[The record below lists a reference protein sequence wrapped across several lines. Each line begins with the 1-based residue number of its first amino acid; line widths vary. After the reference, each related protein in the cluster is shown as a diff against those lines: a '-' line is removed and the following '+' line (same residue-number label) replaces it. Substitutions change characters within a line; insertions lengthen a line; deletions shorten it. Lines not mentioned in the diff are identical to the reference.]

1 MSIKYSFTLV
11 LLQVCCVWANGVN
24 AVELVATPAQLRHL
38 EAQIESLQQEMH
50 DTRTQYGKLQR
61 QLQVSEEDIGEV
73 AARLEAIHGEL
84 KDKQNSLVDLKKRKT
99 TQEKQLETYRQML
112 AKQVRAT
119 YMVGRQDYLKLWLNQ
134 EDPAKVGRM
143 LTYYDYFSRARVKQ
157 IDEVNKTLEN
167 ITDLTQEIITETNE
181 LNQLVLNQENKKQT
195 LASNYGDRKTI
206 LSQLE
211 KILAY
216 QDKKL
221 KGLHEDK
228 KRLEK
233 LLDSLENV
241 TKNIPQPTGI
251 RFAKL
256 KGKLI
261 SPVKGNIFKQFGEPL
276 IGKLKWQ
283 GILINAKLGN
293 KVQAIADGRVIFAQ
307 WFRHLGLL
315 VIVDHNDSYM
325 SLYAHNQS
333 VYVKTGELVRGGDV
347 IGSVGNSG
355 GQKTT
360 GLYFEIR
367 HRGIPTNPIPWI
379 NKS

>member
-1 MSIKYSFTLV
+1 MQMKYLLIFILLSFCYHYGYTD
-11 LLQVCCVWANGVN
+11 
-24 AVELVATPAQLRHL
+24 ELMATPAQLRHL
-38 EAQIESLQQEMH
+38 EEQIEYLQQEMH
-50 DTRTQYGKLQR
+50 DTRTQYGRLQK

-84 KDKQNSLVDLKKRKT
+84 KDKQNSLVDLKKRKL
-99 TQEKQLETYRQML
+99 TQEEQLAAYRQML
-112 AKQVRAT
+112 VKQIRSS

-134 EDPAKVGRM
+134 EDPARVGRM
-143 LTYYDYFSRARVKQ
+143 LTYYDYFNRARVQQ
-157 IDEVNKTLEN
+157 IEKISETLET
-167 ITDLTQEIITETNE
+167 ITDLTQQIITETNE

-195 LASNYGDRKTI
+195 LASNYDERKTI
-206 LSQLE
+206 LDQLE

-221 KGLHEDK
+221 KGLYEDK
-228 KRLEK
+228 QRLEK
-233 LLDSLENV
+233 LLNNLESV
-241 TKNIPQPTGI
+241 AKNIPQPTGI
-251 RFAKL
+251 RFAQL
-256 KGKLI
+256 KGKLTT
-261 SPVKGNIFKQFGEPL
+261 PVKGSIFKQFGEPL

-283 GILINAKLGN
+283 GVLINASLGD
-293 KVQAIADGRVIFAQ
+293 KVKAVADGRVVFAQ

-333 VYVKTGELVRGGDV
+333 IYVKTGELVRGGDV

-367 HRGIPTNPIPWI
+367 HRGIPTNPLPWLD
-379 NKS
+379 KS